1 MSKISQPSLDELLA
15 VSTCEYADGLSRQ
28 QFVDPV
34 IHPLWSPMPRI
45 AGPAFTVKCGVG
57 DHLSL
62 HAAIY
67 RAKAGDVIVVQAD
80 PDFASAGGNVCAVAQ
95 KRGIVAMVIDGMVRD
110 IGEIRDCKF
119 PVYARGM
126 MPKPAAKNQIFP
138 FNQPIDCGGVTV
150 HCGDYIVADEDGI
163 AVIPKD
169 KITEVYAL
177 AKARTDK
184 DAAMNLAE
192 WEAQHSKKIESKLQE
207 LGYSD

>member
-1 MSKISQPSLDELLA
+1 MVKANQPNIEELLA
-15 VSTCEYADGLSRQ
+15 VSTCEYAEGLSRQ
-28 QFVDPV
+28 QFIDPV

-45 AGPAFTVKCGVG
+45 VGPAFTVKCGEG

-67 RAKAGDVIVVQAD
+67 RAKPGDVIVVQAD

-110 IGEIRDCKF
+110 IAEIRDCRF
-119 PVYARGM
+119 PVFARGV
-126 MPKPAAKNQIFP
+126 MPKPADKKQIFP
-138 FNQPIDCGGVTV
+138 FNQAIQCGGVTV
-150 HCGDYIVADEDGI
+150 HAGDYIVADEDGI

-169 KITEVYAL
+169 ILIEVYGL
-177 AKARTDK
+177 AKIRTDK
-184 DAAMNLAE
+184 DAAMSLGE

-207 LGYSD
+207 LGYSN